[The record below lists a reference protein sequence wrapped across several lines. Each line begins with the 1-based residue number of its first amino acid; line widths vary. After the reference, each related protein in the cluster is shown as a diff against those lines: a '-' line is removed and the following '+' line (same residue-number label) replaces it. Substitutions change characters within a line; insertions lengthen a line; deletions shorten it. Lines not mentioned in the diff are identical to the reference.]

1 MTKKTT
7 VTAVR
12 VEKVDAVTVVTLTR
26 PEVRNA
32 LRPVDARELAEAV
45 EQAGSDPACH
55 AVVLTGE
62 GAFCAGGDLPA
73 IVDMVTGATPGQV
86 ADKIYADFQR
96 AARALRDCEVPTVAA
111 VNGAAIGLGLDLAL
125 WCDARFLG
133 PGARLGQGWAALGL
147 VPGTGGA
154 ALIERLAPGRLA
166 TMLGARPLHA
176 APAAAIGLGI
186 VSADPMQDALTLTQ
200 SWSGIGREAL
210 EGYARLGRR
219 DLPDDAYLQECAA
232 RQGKLL
238 TSASFAERA
247 ERMLSRP

>member
-133 PGARLGQGWAALGL
+133 
-147 VPGTGGA
+147 A